1 MRRLIPSAMVVLIG
15 VLPVAAH
22 AQMMPMP
29 TPAPPV
35 IQIEKTSGSY
45 RTMAIGIGAIAGV
58 VIFNV
63 ATGGLGTV
71 PLLAAL
77 GESGAAAGATGGAT
91 AAVAEAGAL
100 TANTVAQS
108 RVFAV
113 TSAVVGGWIGNWYAT
128 R

>member
-1 MRRLIPSAMVVLIG
+1 MRRLIPSMLVALIG

-22 AQMMPMP
+22 AQTMPA
-29 TPAPPV
+29 PAPLPPV
-35 IQIEKTSGSY
+35 IQIEKTSGTY
-45 RTMAIGIGAIAGV
+45 RTMAIGVGAIAGV
-58 VIFNV
+58 VVFNV

-77 GESGAAAGATGGAT
+77 GESGAAAGAT

-108 RVFAV
+108 RVYAV

>member
-1 MRRLIPSAMVVLIG
+1 MRKLILSALVALIG

-22 AQMMPMP
+22 AQTAPTP

-45 RTMAIGIGAIAGV
+45 RALAIGAGAIAGV
-58 VIFNV
+58 IVFNV

-71 PLLAAL
+71 PLLAGFA
-77 GESGAAAGATGGAT
+77 ESGAAAGAAAT
-91 AAVAEAGAL
+91 LAEAGAL

-108 RVFAV
+108 RVYAV